1 MRRLL
6 YLLREAVTNVLTNR
20 TTTLVAVA
28 TTAFTFACVGVFLL
42 LYVNL
47 KTMATSLEQDI
58 QVMVYLQDDV
68 TEQARNDIEQQLKAD
83 RAIGSLTFVSK
94 ERALADFQAQFPS
107 ESRLLQGL
115 GQNPLPASFVVTLTA
130 ESRSSDAMRRWAN
143 RTQLIPGVGQVQYNQ
158 EWVEALAGIVRYIE
172 VAAIIVG
179 MILSAASVTIIANT
193 IRLALY
199 SRREEIEILG
209 LIGASATFIRVP
221 YLLEG
226 AALGLCGSALSLVI
240 LKGGF
245 ELFRHQIHSATRFLG
260 VDALLTFFPF
270 DMCVVLMLVGLFL
283 GCAGS
288 FLSLLRFGEG
298 QA

>member
-6 YLLREAVTNVLTNR
+6 YLLREAVGNVLTNR

-47 KTMATSLEQDI
+47 KTMASSLEQDI
-58 QVMVYLQDDV
+58 QVMVYLQDDL
-68 TEQARNDIEQQLKAD
+68 TEQARIDIEQQLKID
-83 RAIGSLTFVSK
+83 RAIASLTFVSK

-115 GQNPLPASFVVTLTA
+115 GHNPLPASFVITLAA

-143 RTQLIPGVGQVQYNQ
+143 RTQLIPGISQVQYNQ

-179 MILSAASVTIIANT
+179 VILSAASVTIIANT

-209 LIGASATFIRVP
+209 LIGASTTFIRVP

-260 VDALLTFFPF
+260 VDALLTFFSF
-270 DMCVVLMLVGLFL
+270 DMCLVLMLVGLFL

-288 FLSLLRFGEG
+288 FLSLLRFGEVR
-298 QA
+298 A

>member
-1 MRRLL
+1 MRRPL
-6 YLLREAVTNVLTNR
+6 YLLREAVANVLTNR

-47 KTMATSLEQDI
+47 RTMASSLEQDI
-58 QVMVYLQDDV
+58 QVMVYLQDDL
-68 TEQARNDIEQQLKAD
+68 TEQARSEIEQQLKAD

-115 GQNPLPASFVVTLTA
+115 GQNPLPASFVVTLVA

-143 RTQLIPGVGQVQYNQ
+143 RTQLIPGVSQVQYSQ

-172 VAAIIVG
+172 LAAIIVG
-179 MILSAASVTIIANT
+179 VILSAASVTIIANT

-209 LIGASATFIRVP
+209 LIGASTTFIRVP

-240 LKGGF
+240 LKAGF

-260 VDALLTFFPF
+260 VDALLTFFSF
-270 DMCVVLMLVGLFL
+270 DMCLVLMLVGLFL

-298 QA
+298 RA

>member
-6 YLLREAVTNVLTNR
+6 YLLREAVANVLTNR

-47 KTMATSLEQDI
+47 RTMASSLEQDI
-58 QVMVYLQDDV
+58 QVMVYLQDDL
-68 TEQARNDIEQQLKAD
+68 TEQARSEIEQQLKAD

-115 GQNPLPASFVVTLTA
+115 GQNPLPASFVVTLVA

-143 RTQLIPGVGQVQYNQ
+143 RTQLIPGVSQVQYSQ

-172 VAAIIVG
+172 LAAIIVG
-179 MILSAASVTIIANT
+179 VILSAASVRIIANT

-209 LIGASATFIRVP
+209 LIGASTTFIRVP

-240 LKGGF
+240 LKAGF

-260 VDALLTFFPF
+260 VDALLTFFSF
-270 DMCVVLMLVGLFL
+270 DMCLVLMLVGLFL

-298 QA
+298 RA